1 MKYVWLF
8 SSSNEIQRDQMP
20 SMQLIQPDKYP
31 LSTGFWE
38 LSQVPE
44 ATRPDETR
52 PGSSECCKAGK
63 TFSGI
68 KAVAEALLSPAG
80 INS

>member
-8 SSSNEIQRDQMP
+8 PSSNEIQRDQMP

-31 LSTGFWE
+31 RSTAFWK
-38 LSQVPE
+38 LFQVLE
-44 ATRPDETR
+44 ATRPEEAR

-68 KAVAEALLSPAG
+68 KAVAEVVLSPAG
-80 INS
+80 INY

>member
-1 MKYVWLF
+1 
-8 SSSNEIQRDQMP
+8 MP

-31 LSTGFWE
+31 LSTAFWK
-38 LSQVPE
+38 LSQV
-44 ATRPDETR
+44 ATRPDEAR

-68 KAVAEALLSPAG
+68 KAVAEVVLSPAG
-80 INS
+80 INY